1 MPRLRASSSGFPEER
16 RGRRRWL
23 IAIIVLAL
31 LVATIK
37 SCTLLTGRTNPVD
50 QAITTLASPVVY
62 VIERIGDGLGSLRH
76 IFRIPSLLREER
88 RLKAENELLERR
100 NAELDQLTAENE
112 QLKHLLKLRVPSG
125 FTPRSATVIARPY
138 DLWVESVIIDAGRN
152 EGVRHGNLVVNE
164 QGVVGK
170 VTEVEAGYSRVQL
183 ISSPLF
189 SLAAVSGD
197 SRDEGVVRGVD
208 ARKLLLDFIPAGS
221 KLATGEKVFTLGNE
235 SYAGADNN
243 RPRGVLIGSVTG
255 RIADANGFL
264 TITVEPA
271 ASINRLSWVV
281 VFTK

>member
-1 MPRLRASSSGFPEER
+1 MPRLKPSSNVFPEER

-31 LVATIK
+31 LVASIK

-76 IFRIPSLLREER
+76 IFRIPALLREEQ
-88 RLKAENELLERR
+88 RLTAENELLERR
-100 NAELDQLTAENE
+100 NAELAQLKAENK
-112 QLKHLLKLRVPSG
+112 QLKSLLKLHVPAEYK
-125 FTPRSATVIARPY
+125 PLSATVITRPY
-138 DLWVESVIIDAGRN
+138 DLWLESVIIDKGRS

-170 VTEVEAGYSRVQL
+170 VSEVEAGYSRVQL

-189 SLAAVSGD
+189 TLAAVSGD
-197 SRDEGVVRGVD
+197 NRDEGVVRGVD
-208 ARKLLLDFIPAGS
+208 ARRMTLDFIPAGS
-221 KLATGEKVFTLGNE
+221 QIATGEKLFTLGNE

-271 ASINRLSWVV
+271 ASVNRVSWVV